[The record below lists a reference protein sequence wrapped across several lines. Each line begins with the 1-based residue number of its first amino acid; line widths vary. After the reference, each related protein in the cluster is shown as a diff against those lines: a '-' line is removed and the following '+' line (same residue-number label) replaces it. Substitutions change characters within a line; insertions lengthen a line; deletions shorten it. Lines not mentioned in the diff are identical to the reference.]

1 MTTLPGRRSNVNAA
15 TGKAD
20 QTAIDTLSTRVMFAR
35 WITLAG
41 YFLLLALILNWFSW
55 LAPPETVPR
64 ALPMIVLVAPL
75 MFALRGLL
83 HGRMYTHAWV
93 SLLSMLY
100 FAIGV
105 DVAFNRSDQR
115 YLGLAMVV
123 FSLML
128 FFGSVVFNHSM
139 KKRNRLTAAGD
150 QANTKTK
157 VDVKANTEVQTEAS
171 GR

>member
-1 MTTLPGRRSNVNAA
+1 MN
-15 TGKAD
+15 KAKND
-20 QTAIDTLSTRVMFAR
+20 VSGETDENGQIGASGETVHSRQLTAKALSTRVKYAR

-41 YFLLLALILNWFSW
+41 YFLLLALILNWFAW

-64 ALPMIVLVAPL
+64 ALPMIILVVPL

-100 FAIGV
+100 FAVGV
-105 DVAFNRSDQR
+105 DVAYNRSDQR
-115 YLGLAMVV
+115 YLGLAMVG

-128 FFGSVVFNHSM
+128 FFGSVLFNYSM
-139 KKRNRLTAAGD
+139 KKRNKLIEPDD
-150 QANTKTK
+150 QSR
-157 VDVKANTEVQTEAS
+157 VS
-171 GR
+171 GS

>member
-1 MTTLPGRRSNVNAA
+1 MCIRDSQNGDGEQNDHRDTNDAGDV
-15 TGKAD
+15 TGAQSKHHQSSAD
-20 QTAIDTLSTRVMFAR
+20 ALTMRVRFGR

-41 YFLLLALILNWFSW
+41 YFLLLALILNWFTW
-55 LAPPETVPR
+55 MAPPETVPR
-64 ALPMIVLVAPL
+64 ALPMIVLVVPL

-100 FAIGV
+100 FAVGV
-105 DVAFNRSDQR
+105 DVAFNRADQR

-128 FFGSVVFNHSM
+128 FFGSVLFNHSM
-139 KKRNRLTAAGD
+139 KKRNKLTAPGD
-150 QANTKTK
+150 
-157 VDVKANTEVQTEAS
+157 
-171 GR
+171 

>member
-1 MTTLPGRRSNVNAA
+1 MTTVQNGDGEQNDHRDTNDASDV
-15 TGKAD
+15 TGAQSKHHQSSAD
-20 QTAIDTLSTRVMFAR
+20 ALTMRVRFGR

-41 YFLLLALILNWFSW
+41 YFLLLALILNWFTW
-55 LAPPETVPR
+55 MAPPETVPR
-64 ALPMIVLVAPL
+64 ALPMIVLVVPL

-100 FAIGV
+100 FAVGV
-105 DVAFNRSDQR
+105 DVAFNRADQR

-128 FFGSVVFNHSM
+128 FFGSVLFNHSM
-139 KKRNRLTAAGD
+139 KKRNKLTAPGD
-150 QANTKTK
+150 
-157 VDVKANTEVQTEAS
+157 
-171 GR
+171 